1 MRLQLCKR
9 GGIIRNQMLFVLLS
23 VVYLQIVR
31 EIARGQSAIDK
42 QSFLFLVEQHQWLF
56 ILGFLTLVLTYYGKR
71 LAKYFFAIYSIG
83 IIFLSIQ
90 VFIQSFDKI
99 ILVLN
104 FIYILLSYYFYV
116 FFASELER
124 ALYHP
129 GFINNSIGTKCEY
142 DIPLSLESSKLKATG
157 QLSNWDEDSCF
168 VFIDGGGKLPRGRV
182 ALSMLFEGQ
191 TFTFQ
196 GSIRTRV
203 GQGVGIRIES
213 KKKEMFDWSDFYE
226 IINNRGYRLRFV

>member
-1 MRLQLCKR
+1 MKLQLCER
-9 GGIIRNQMLFVLLS
+9 GTIIRNQIVFILLS

-31 EIARGQSAIDK
+31 EIAQGQSAIDK
-42 QSFLFLVEQHQWLF
+42 GAFLLLVGQHQWLF
-56 ILGFLTLVLTYYGKR
+56 VLGFFTLVLTYYGKNV
-71 LAKYFFAIYSIG
+71 AKYFFAIYSIG

-90 VFIQSFDKI
+90 TFIQSFDKI

-104 FIYILLSYYFYV
+104 FIYILLAYYSCM

-129 GFINNSIGTKCEY
+129 GFVNNSIGAKCEY
-142 DIPLSLESSKLKATG
+142 DLPISLESSKFKAVG
-157 QLSNWDEDSCF
+157 RLSNWDKDSCF
-168 VFIDGGGKLPRGRV
+168 VFIEGDGKLPRGR
-182 ALSMLFEGQ
+182 ATLSTVFEGQ

-196 GSIRTRV
+196 GVVRTKV
-203 GQGVGIRIES
+203 GQGVGIRIKS

-226 IINNRGYRLRFV
+226 IISNRGFRLRFA